1 MGAEAADDGFF
12 FISLED
18 YWEEY
23 CLTTVCAEQD
33 DKNYFHSQVM
43 HDFNKN
49 EEGKPQAF
57 FKFTLTKDIQFD
69 SHTFALSV
77 F

>member
-1 MGAEAADDGFF
+1 
-12 FISLED
+12 
-18 YWEEY
+18 
-23 CLTTVCAEQD
+23 
-33 DKNYFHSQVM
+33 M

-57 FKFTLTKDIQFD
+57 FKFTLTKDIQPN
-69 SHTFALSV
+69 SHAFALSV